1 MEELKDYLLDFDIID
16 ENDEYIANESLT
28 NIQAM
33 FINLNNFYD
42 NLIQYRNMENNI
54 EEENF
59 NILMNI

>member
-1 MEELKDYLLDFDIID
+1 MEELQAYLLDFDTID
-16 ENDEYIANESLT
+16 ENNAYIANESLT